1 LNAARWPN
9 LFVVG
14 VARAGTS
21 SLWDYLRQHPDVYM
35 SSLKEPY
42 FFSRIQMRHRPFPK
56 DEDAYLALFAPGQAA
71 HWRGEASTAYFW
83 DEGSPH
89 TIKSVSPD
97 ARIVISLRD
106 PVARAYS
113 GYWHAVQFAGERR
126 SFREA
131 IRAEIDSGR
140 ELSNGQPATYPG
152 APSYV
157 AAGRYAAALERY
169 MSVFGDHLHVL
180 FFEELVGDP
189 RGEMRKIFHFLEVDP
204 DFADYLM
211 LTRRNASV
219 APRNT
224 VLSIVLAHETVQA
237 VGRKLVPP
245 RVQPRLKSLAW
256 RSGVPEMEPATRE
269 FLEKLYEDERPRL
282 EAMLGRSLTW

>member
-1 LNAARWPN
+1 VNAARWPN

-56 DEDAYLALFAPGQAA
+56 DEDAYLALFAPGRTA

-89 TIKSVSPD
+89 KIKSVSPD

-126 SFREA
+126 SFLEA
-131 IRAEIDSGR
+131 VRAELDSADKGG
-140 ELSNGQPATYPG
+140 NGQRAAYRG

-169 MSVFGDHLHVL
+169 AKMFGHHLHVL
-180 FFEELVGDP
+180 FFEEFVADP
-189 RGEMRKIFHFLEVDP
+189 RGEMRKLFHFLEVDP
-204 DFADYLM
+204 EFAERLV

-219 APRNT
+219 APRNN
-224 VLSIVLAHETVQA
+224 VLSVVRARRTVRA
-237 VGRKLVPP
+237 VGSLAPAWLRPH
-245 RVQPRLKSLAW
+245 LKSLAW
-256 RSGVPEMEPATRE
+256 RSGVPEMEPAARE
-269 FLEKLYEDERPRL
+269 FLETSDEEERPRL
-282 EAMLGRSLTW
+282 EALLGRSLTW